1 MSVLCDGWHYNYDA
15 NGDLEPTVTDMRL
28 SLDDDVI
35 DIHVAASNAPL
46 ASIPVEA
53 VARLLAEAVGR

>member
-1 MSVLCDGWHYNYDA
+1 MILCDGWMWPA
-15 NGDLEPTVTDMRL
+15 NDVEGNPEPSITDLRL
-28 SLDDDVI
+28 SLDDNVI
-35 DIHVAASNAPL
+35 DIVVAATNAPL